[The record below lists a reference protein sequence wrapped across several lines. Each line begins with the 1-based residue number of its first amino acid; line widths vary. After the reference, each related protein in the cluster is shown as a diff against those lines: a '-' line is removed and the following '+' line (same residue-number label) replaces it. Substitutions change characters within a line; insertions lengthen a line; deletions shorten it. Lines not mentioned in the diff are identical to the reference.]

1 MGYDG
6 RNWFAVLQHSCCGC
20 FVRCVA
26 LYAATPDGLENAHQL
41 AGALLS
47 SWVDGPLPGSAWRV
61 GAVRFTGQDA
71 ELSPADGPGVA
82 RFPMRGG
89 VSSLPAVCAASPAGE
104 ISSWD
109 LAFFRAFGFVP
120 RGL

>member
-26 LYAATPDGLENAHQL
+26 LYSATPDGLEKAKQL
-41 AGALLS
+41 ADALLS
-47 SWVDGPLPGSAWRV
+47 SWVDGPVPPSAWRV

-71 ELSPADGPGVA
+71 EVGPADAPGVG

-89 VSSLPAVCAASPAGE
+89 VSALPLVWASAPGGE
-104 ISSWD
+104 VSSWD